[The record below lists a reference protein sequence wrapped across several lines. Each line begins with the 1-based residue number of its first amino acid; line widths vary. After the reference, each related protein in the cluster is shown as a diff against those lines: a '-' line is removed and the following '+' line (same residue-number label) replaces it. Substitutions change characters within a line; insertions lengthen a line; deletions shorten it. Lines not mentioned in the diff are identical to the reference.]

1 MTAAKIL
8 IVEDNEWSRDM
19 LVRRLS
25 RRGYQVISAAD
36 GKRGIAL
43 AHIQS
48 PDLIVM
54 DMSLP
59 EIDGW
64 EATRRLKAD
73 PATRG
78 IPIVALTAH
87 AMASDRKKAM
97 DAGCDDYHSKPVDF
111 ESLVRSLE
119 AFLEARNNL
128 ARTGDIVPAGARIES
143 TPQALRREPQ
153 C

>member
-1 MTAAKIL
+1 MAGAGLPWRTNDL
-8 IVEDNEWSRDM
+8 
-19 LVRRLS
+19 
-25 RRGYQVISAAD
+25 
-36 GKRGIAL
+36 
-43 AHIQS
+43 

-87 AMASDRKKAM
+87 AMASDRQKAM
-97 DAGCDDYHSKPVDF
+97 DAGCDDYHTKPVDF
-111 ESLVRSLE
+111 ESLLRASE
-119 AFLEARNNL
+119 AVSGSSEPCGAER
-128 ARTGDIVPAGARIES
+128 DIGPAGVPAGLTLAWAPI
-143 TPQALRREPQ
+143 P
-153 C
+153 

>member
-1 MTAAKIL
+1 LPKIL
-8 IVEDNEWSRDM
+8 VIEDNEWSRDM
-19 LVRRLS
+19 LGRRLS
-25 RRGYQVISAAD
+25 RRGYQVVLAVD

-43 AHIQS
+43 AQTQA

-73 PATRG
+73 PATHH

-97 DAGCDDYHSKPVDF
+97 DAGCDEYHTKPADF
-111 ESLVRSLE
+111 ESLVRSIE
-119 AFLEARNNL
+119 ALLVTRLKRVPPANIVTQGIKRNPPAL
-128 ARTGDIVPAGARIES
+128 LGD
-143 TPQALRREPQ
+143 QQ
-153 C
+153 